1 MTAIIIFWFSVA
13 AVFHSYVLFPVLLR
27 IIHRWH
33 RDPQYPPLHS
43 PPKKISILIAAYNE
57 EEIII
62 TKLQSIL
69 DSDYPSAS
77 YEILIGSDA
86 STDQTNLLVTQFDSQ
101 HPGVIRFYPFKT
113 RRGKPNIMNHLA
125 TEATGEILVLTDA
138 NVLFDP
144 YTLTELIR
152 PFSNSK
158 IGLVDTQMNNL
169 GMKKEGIS
177 YQEKA
182 YISREVRIKYLE
194 GSLWGT
200 MMGPFGGCYA
210 IRRQLFE
217 PIPPTYL
224 VDDFFLNM
232 CVLDKGF
239 FAVNNPAARVYE
251 DVSNDLSIEY
261 RRKIRIA
268 TGNFQNLSHFAHLLW
283 PPWKGRSFC
292 FMSHKVIRW
301 FGPFLLLSAL
311 IPLGVLSFHSALY
324 FWLLLGYLFI
334 FLLPLADILFKSVN
348 LHIPLLRFLTHF
360 MAMNLAMGV
369 GFIKFLKGVKSNVW
383 QPTKRHQ

>member
-182 YISREVRIKYLE
+182 YISREVRIKFLE

-239 FAVNNPAARVYE
+239 FA
-251 DVSNDLSIEY
+251 
-261 RRKIRIA
+261 
-268 TGNFQNLSHFAHLLW
+268 
-283 PPWKGRSFC
+283 
-292 FMSHKVIRW
+292 
-301 FGPFLLLSAL
+301 
-311 IPLGVLSFHSALY
+311 
-324 FWLLLGYLFI
+324 
-334 FLLPLADILFKSVN
+334 
-348 LHIPLLRFLTHF
+348 
-360 MAMNLAMGV
+360 
-369 GFIKFLKGVKSNVW
+369 
-383 QPTKRHQ
+383 